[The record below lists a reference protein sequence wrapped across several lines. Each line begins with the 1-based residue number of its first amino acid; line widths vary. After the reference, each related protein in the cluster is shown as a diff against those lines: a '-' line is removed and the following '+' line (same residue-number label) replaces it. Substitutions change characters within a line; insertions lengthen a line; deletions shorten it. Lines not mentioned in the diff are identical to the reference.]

1 MWLWSR
7 SQERFWC
14 QLTYNSSG
22 YLNWLLADFRVVAG
36 IRIVTPML
44 HIHKLRTK
52 GRYWIN
58 LWCLCQ
64 CHSHQLN
71 LINDSVSPVLS
82 YVTVSYS
89 FKYFSLCTRKRETSF
104 NGNLSAFAAVYRS
117 RRYMCTR
124 GRLVRVVQR
133 AVWAH
138 LAYVKHCHWAH
149 EKLYTLCCTVACN

>member
-1 MWLWSR
+1 MDLKKLSMWLWSR

-14 QLTYNSSG
+14 QLTYNSSC

-82 YVTVSYS
+82 YVTL
-89 FKYFSLCTRKRETSF
+89 FII
-104 NGNLSAFAAVYRS
+104 LSNTF
-117 RRYMCTR
+117 
-124 GRLVRVVQR
+124 
-133 AVWAH
+133 H
-138 LAYVKHCHWAH
+138 YVLGK
-149 EKLYTLCCTVACN
+149 EKLLLMATFRHLLQYIGVGDTCVPGGDWSEWFRGLCGPI